1 MYCYMSTNLMT
12 GAGRYL
18 HSILQ
23 RVEFRRSTGNHVT
36 EVKLKSIDIPTDNY
50 PSGNYKV
57 TF

>member
-1 MYCYMSTNLMT
+1 MSTNLMT